1 MNPVVDKEQIK
12 QISHSD
18 PETIE
23 AFITSLVDQFTA
35 TIEQYTAKIEMLEN
49 RIKDL
54 ERRLGQNSRNSS
66 KPPSSDGFRK
76 PTNSRQPGGKKG
88 APKGHKGH
96 TLQFVESPDHVVH
109 QTVSVCDTCQAS
121 LETVPSLGYE
131 KRQVFDLPAPR
142 VVVTEYRAEKKCC
155 PHCQRTQRALF
166 PEGVNAATQYGDG
179 FAAWTAY
186 LSAFQMLPLA
196 RIGRLFADLTG
207 YRPSD
212 ATLLSYLEVM
222 DHRLA
227 PVEQSIREALL
238 ESACLHCDETSIRVQ
253 NKEHWLHTA
262 STAAWTLFTVHP
274 SRGSL
279 GMIAGGLLPSYK
291 KMVMY
296 DFYSSYFKDDFTFT
310 HALCCA
316 HLLRE
321 CQGISEHDKHTW
333 STQMKTLLQESWKTV
348 LAHRQRSEPLKEEI
362 RQEVQQQ
369 YDAILKQGAL
379 EWSKDPVQP
388 KTGPRGRKKKSRA
401 ANLGQRFLEHKDAIL
416 RFLYEAE
423 APFDNNQAERDI
435 RMVKVKDKVS
445 GCFRTAQG
453 AKIFAR
459 VRGFITTLLKQQLPV
474 LSSLSAALRSA
485 FTFN

>member
-1 MNPVVDKEQIK
+1 MNPVVDKKLIK

-35 TIEQYTAKIEMLEN
+35 KIEQYTAKIEKLEN

-54 ERRLGQNSRNSS
+54 ERQLGQNSRNSS
-66 KPPSSDGFRK
+66 KPPSSDFRK

-88 APKGHKGH
+88 APKGHNGH
-96 TLQFVESPDHVVH
+96 TLLFAEAPDQVVH
-109 QTVSVCDTCQAS
+109 QTVSVCDACQAS
-121 LETVPSLGYE
+121 LEAVPSLGYE
-131 KRQVFDLPAPR
+131 RRQVFDLPAPR

-155 PHCQRTQRALF
+155 PHCRRTQRAHF

-196 RIGRLFADLTG
+196 RIGQLFFDLTG

-222 DHRLA
+222 NHRLA
-227 PVEQSIREALL
+227 PVEQCVREALL
-238 ESACLHCDETSIRVQ
+238 KSAYLHCDETSISVQ
-253 NKEHWLHTA
+253 DKEHWLHT
-262 STAAWTLFTVHP
+262 SSSSAWTLFTVHP
-274 SRGSL
+274 SRGSV
-279 GMIAGGLLPSYK
+279 GMKAGGILPSYK
-291 KMVMY
+291 GTVMHDSY
-296 DFYSSYFKDDFTFT
+296 RAYFKDEFAFS
-310 HALCCA
+310 HSLCCA

-333 STQMKTLLQESWKTV
+333 STQMKALLQESWKTV
-348 LAHRQRSEPLKEEI
+348 SVHRQRGEPLKKETIQPMQQLYDEI
-362 RQEVQQQ
+362 
-369 YDAILKQGAL
+369 LTQGAL
-379 EWSKDPVQP
+379 EWSKDPVRP
-388 KTGPRGRKKKSRA
+388 KTGPRGRKTKSKA
-401 ANLGQRFLEHKDAIL
+401 ANLGQRFLDYKDAIL
-416 RFLYEAE
+416 RFLYDAK

-445 GCFRTAQG
+445 GCFRTEQG
-453 AKIFAR
+453 AKVFAR
-459 VRGFITTLLKQQLPV
+459 LRSFISTLLKQQLPV
-474 LSSLSAALRSA
+474 LPSLSAALRGS
-485 FTFN
+485 FTFS